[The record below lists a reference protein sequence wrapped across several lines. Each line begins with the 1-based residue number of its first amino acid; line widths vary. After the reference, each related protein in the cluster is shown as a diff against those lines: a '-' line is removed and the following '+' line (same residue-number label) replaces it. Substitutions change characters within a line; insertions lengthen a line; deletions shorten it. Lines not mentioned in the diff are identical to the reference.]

1 MGAPTIA
8 SMTASRAPT
17 ARRALL
23 LGAAAACAL
32 AALPAS
38 AVQDPSPR
46 PADPKPAELPPF
58 TVRDAR
64 ALAASAIPLA
74 KQAENV
80 DLDFS
85 PASLEAIDNIV
96 LNMRDEGTPAAAA
109 AQVLL
114 VLGCYVGEVLVRN
127 TDGLWDEP
135 SAAEVQAGARVPGI
149 RGKSGRFYDPVGQ
162 VFRLMQEG
170 GGESL
175 AFYFA
180 VVKRDAARS

>member
-1 MGAPTIA
+1 
-8 SMTASRAPT
+8 MTASRC
-17 ARRALL
+17 ARRAFL
-23 LGAAAACAL
+23 LGAAATCTFAAVPAL
-32 AALPAS
+32 AVAQQAATPPTDA
-38 AVQDPSPR
+38 PSPA
-46 PADPKPAELPPF
+46 PAARDLPPF

-74 KQAENV
+74 KKAEDV
-80 DLDFS
+80 DLDYS
-85 PASLEAIDNIV
+85 PASLVAIDNIV
-96 LNMRDEGTPAAAA
+96 LDMRDEGASPAAA

-135 SAAEVQAGARVPGI
+135 TAAELQAGARVPGI

-162 VFRLMQEG
+162 VFRLLQEG

-180 VVKRDAARS
+180 RVKRDAAQS

>member
-1 MGAPTIA
+1 MAP
-8 SMTASRAPT
+8 MTASRAPT

-32 AALPAS
+32 AAWPAL
-38 AVQDPSPR
+38 AVQDPSPP
-46 PADPKPAELPPF
+46 PAAPPATQDLPPF

-64 ALAASAIPLA
+64 ALAASAIPMA
-74 KQAENV
+74 KKAQNV

-85 PASLEAIDNIV
+85 PASLEAIDTIV
-96 LNMRDEGTPAAAA
+96 LDMRDEGTPPAAA

-135 SAAEVQAGARVPGI
+135 NAAEQQAGARLPGI

-162 VFRLMQEG
+162 VFRLLQEG